1 MDLIISHVVAMSN
14 NQVIGVNNDLPWN
27 LKDDLAHFKKYTTG
41 KIIVMGRKT
50 YESIGRPLPN
60 RVNYVISSTL
70 KDVEGISIFA
80 NLDDAIESAKMHNI
94 KQDID
99 NEVAIIGGGYLFR
112 DSIDTFNKLVLTRVD
127 CSIDGDVYYPEIDF
141 NSWELDSS
149 ESFLKNEDNQYDFS
163 VETYRKLLLLDIV
176 SSLLHI
182 LNSTFFTFSILNPV
196 ICSFLDL
203 LIFISS
209 CHSELFFSFIKI
221 L

>member
-14 NQVIGVNNDLPWN
+14 NWVIGVNNDLPWS

-70 KDVEGISIFA
+70 KDIEGVSIFTS
-80 NLDDAIESAKMHNI
+80 LEDAIEAAKIYNLD
-94 KQDID
+94 QDIA

-112 DSIDTFNKLVLTRVD
+112 DSIDSFNKLILTRVD

-141 NSWELDSS
+141 SNWELISS
-149 ESFLKNEDNQYDFS
+149 DEFLKNEDNQYDFA
-163 VETYRKLLLLDIV
+163 VETYK
-176 SSLLHI
+176 
-182 LNSTFFTFSILNPV
+182 
-196 ICSFLDL
+196 
-203 LIFISS
+203 
-209 CHSELFFSFIKI
+209 KI
-221 L
+221 MTA

>member
-14 NQVIGVNNDLPWN
+14 NWVIGVNNDLPWS

-70 KDVEGISIFA
+70 KDIEGVSIFTS
-80 NLDDAIESAKMHNI
+80 LEDAIEAAKIYNLD
-94 KQDID
+94 QDIA

-112 DSIDTFNKLVLTRVD
+112 DSIHSFNKLVLTRVD

-141 NSWELDSS
+141 NNWELISS
-149 ESFLKNEDNQYDFS
+149 NKFLKNRDNQYDFT
-163 VETYRKLLLLDIV
+163 VETYKKL
-176 SSLLHI
+176 
-182 LNSTFFTFSILNPV
+182 
-196 ICSFLDL
+196 
-203 LIFISS
+203 
-209 CHSELFFSFIKI
+209 
-221 L
+221 